1 MVNQEKW
8 SAAAMGA
15 YNRLKQGNQKY
26 VSATRNAG
34 DVSSE
39 LRERLVA
46 NGQHPYACVISC
58 ADSRVVPE
66 HIFSAGL
73 GELFCIRVAGN
84 VVGVEEL
91 ASCVYAVEH
100 LGVQLVVVLGHTHC
114 GAVGA
119 ALAGG
124 VDASDPLYP
133 LVDSIVQAIGSE
145 RDADAASVANARAG
159 AEALLA
165 CPALASR
172 VEAGNLAVVGALY
185 RTDSGAVD
193 FFDAR

>member
-1 MVNQEKW
+1 MIDQEKW
-8 SAAAMGA
+8 PAVALEA
-15 YNRLKQGNQKY
+15 YDRLAQGNQDY
-26 VSATRNAG
+26 VSAARNAG
-34 DVSSE
+34 DVSPE

-46 NGQHPYACVISC
+46 SGQHPYACVISC

-66 HIFSAGL
+66 HLFSAGL

-84 VVGVEEL
+84 VVGAEEL

-124 VDASDPLYP
+124 VAADDPLYP
-133 LVDSIVQAIGSE
+133 LVDSIVQAIGGE
-145 RDADAASVANARAG
+145 RDADAASAANARAG
-159 AEALLA
+159 VDALLA

-172 VEAGNLAVVGALY
+172 VEAGSLVVVGALY
-185 RTDSGAVD
+185 RTDSGVVD
-193 FFDAR
+193 FLDAD